1 MAIER
6 RSLISV
12 VLLLVSVTLIAAGQL
27 FMRRGMLEFGEI
39 DSFAAFVNL
48 VWSGLAA
55 PSTIAYVWAGM
66 IVYAAAV
73 MVWLQVLSRM
83 ALSLAF
89 PMMSISYVLVYLG
102 AAFWPAL
109 AEPIGWYRIAGTT
122 LIMLG
127 VGMVAQSRQG

>member
-1 MAIER
+1 MALER

-12 VLLLVSVTLIAAGQL
+12 ALLLVSVTLIAAGQL
-27 FMRRGMLEFGEI
+27 LMRRGMLEFGQI

-89 PMMSISYVLVYLG
+89 PMMSLSYIAVYIG

-109 AEPIGWYRIAGTT
+109 DEPIGPYRLAGTG

-127 VGMVAQSRQG
+127 VALVAQSRQG

>member
-1 MAIER
+1 MT
-6 RSLISV
+6 SV
-12 VLLLVSVTLIAAGQL
+12 LLLLVSVTLIAAGQL
-27 FMRRGMLEFGEI
+27 FMRRGMLEFGEV

-48 VWSGLAA
+48 VWSGLAS
-55 PSTIAYVWAGM
+55 PPTIAYVWAGM

-89 PMMSISYVLVYLG
+89 PMMSLSYVLVYLG
-102 AAFWPAL
+102 AAFWPEL
-109 AEPIGWYRIAGTT
+109 DETISVYRVAGTA

-127 VGMVAQSRQG
+127 VALVAQSRRS

>member
-1 MAIER
+1 MALER
-6 RSLISV
+6 RPLISV
-12 VLLLVSVTLIAAGQL
+12 ALLLVSVTLIAAGQL
-27 FMRRGMLEFGEI
+27 LMRRGMIEFGQI
-39 DSFAAFVNL
+39 DSFAAFINL
-48 VWSGLAA
+48 VWSGLARPA
-55 PSTIAYVWAGM
+55 TIAYVWAGM

-89 PMMSISYVLVYLG
+89 PMMSLSYVLVYVG

-109 AEPIGWYRIAGTT
+109 DETISVYRIAGTA

-127 VGMVAQSRQG
+127 VAMVAQSRRN